1 MVNPLT
7 PGPKRSLCPI
17 NAIFAVVREASTVL
31 KCIRLKFSS
40 IVVLKSKVHRTE
52 EIRRL
57 VFELFRNIELS
68 QPFSLEGVI
77 NIPIDYPQQGR
88 IQKFENGGPDA

>member
-1 MVNPLT
+1 
-7 PGPKRSLCPI
+7 
-17 NAIFAVVREASTVL
+17 
-31 KCIRLKFSS
+31 
-40 IVVLKSKVHRTE
+40 LKSKVHRTE